1 MKETVKRYRKALRNK
16 EVLKDIVKIVH
27 FDKELETDVL
37 ILDLQGLKGIVK
49 KEEVDFAKSWNSLVG
64 FVGREIHY
72 VVTEIDESKGI
83 VYCSR
88 KVAQELSLE
97 AITNRLESGEKF
109 MGKIINFVPYGA
121 FVEIEGS
128 ITGLLRDSNF
138 ASDYTKISDIIPR
151 QGSEIFIQL
160 KNIVQK
166 GEFLE
171 FEFEAVEKYK
181 APTILDFDEFE
192 VGQVVAGEI
201 KKIISNGMFVQI
213 APGLDALCPIP
224 PFNEYKVRDFV
235 KVRISKVMSEE
246 GRVRGKIIPDSGTY
260 QMM

>member
-1 MKETVKRYRKALRNK
+1 MKETIRKYRKALNSK
-16 EVLKDIVKIVH
+16 EVLRGVVKIAQ
-27 FDKELETDVL
+27 FDKELESDVL
-37 ILDLQGLKGIVK
+37 VMDLQGLRGIVK
-49 KEEVDFAKSWNSLVG
+49 KDDVDFAKSWNSLIG

-72 VVTEIDESKGI
+72 VVTEIDEKNGI
-83 VYCSR
+83 VFCSR

-97 AITNRLESGEKF
+97 NITNRLESGEKF
-109 MGKIINFVPYGA
+109 MGKIVNFVPYGV

-138 ASDYTKISDIIPR
+138 AEDYTKVSDILPR
-151 QGSEIFIQL
+151 QGSEIFVQL
-160 KNIVQK
+160 KNVIQK
-166 GEFLE
+166 GDFLE

-181 APTILDFDEFE
+181 APTILDFSEFE

-224 PFNEYKVRDFV
+224 PFTEYKARDFV
-235 KVRISKVMSEE
+235 KVRISKVMTEE
-246 GRVRGKIIPDSGTY
+246 GRIRGKVIPDSGMY